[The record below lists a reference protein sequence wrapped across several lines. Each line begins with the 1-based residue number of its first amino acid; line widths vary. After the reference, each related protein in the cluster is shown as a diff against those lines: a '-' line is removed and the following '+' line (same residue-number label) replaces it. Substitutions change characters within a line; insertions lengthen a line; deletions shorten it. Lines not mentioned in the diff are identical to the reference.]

1 MYNLSKEANQM
12 LKILGTK
19 DLIKNEIE
27 EIIENSMNYSSL
39 KTITINYLESEEKTI
54 IKKSDV
60 SLYKVEQI
68 ESSLYLRFM
77 DINSKWK
84 SIDIKYIETIKDGR
98 KNILWSYKQL
108 PNTEIKQIIPNKK
121 VSNTNFDSYYIV
133 IVNNQVQSEYKG
145 IGIKGEY
152 IESLYIP
159 NDFTEIA
166 ATKKDIKDNTDI
178 GNMNKN
184 NIDINI
190 VNANAK
196 IINNINLLINYIDS
210 LLIIKEH
217 KEVQKLKNEY
227 NQLIRD
233 INKGFIKDS
242 YIRETILYHISNNK
256 KILNAVESG
265 LYDNVQLK
273 MLKVSDIDY
282 KKENNIAILAKK
294 YIQDRYKLNKNEFIL
309 LFENYVTEITEDQK
323 GLILNDSLFW
333 FGGTTQKNM
342 QNNNGILCKN
352 IIILGFDF
360 IKENTKLTTEGEKF
374 YILNEKREYIE
385 IEGYKLKNKYNF
397 DLFYHKSVLG
407 NWKITHT
414 PTGIGLDGTLTAHR
428 HNLLNKLDELVNKYG
443 IKNMMKMFD
452 DAIDQEGY
460 APGKGTKENHTINFI
475 DLNSTHKQLIT
486 IEGNKAIIKHLIGST
501 IWKTN
506 TRDII
511 KDFKHEDVNTYIKHL
526 KKFGYKEIKDIS
538 MYKECNEKTNLDDLT
553 AKDIES
559 LNKIE
564 VDPQVEK
571 WNNKLNSTE
580 KINHQ
585 LEVLKRLV
593 LRRKKESPN
602 LEPISCNGY
611 IISKILQEQGFKC
624 QFKRPQYDK
633 CYYDIKN
640 SSNDFISVIFKDIK
654 GNKEYYKINC
664 SIENSIKQE
673 VI

>member
-1 MYNLSKEANQM
+1 MYILSKEANQM

-27 EIIENSMNYSSL
+27 EVIENSMNYSSL

-54 IKKSDV
+54 IKKSDI

-159 NDFTEIA
+159 NDFTEIVV
-166 ATKKDIKDNTDI
+166 TEEVN
-178 GNMNKN
+178 NKN
-184 NIDINI
+184 MEGENMS
-190 VNANAK
+190 
-196 IINNINLLINYIDS
+196 INNKELEDILESIQHFLKFDKVISFSLNKELNQINCKYESSRYHKNFTTIIYKGDENKNYKYQSLQVYNALIELYPEATEIKQ
-210 LLIIKEH
+210 IIELTTVCKSENR
-217 KEVQKLKNEY
+217 EVIKIQKGDK
-227 NQLIRD
+227 I
-233 INKGFIKDS
+233 S
-242 YIRETILYHISNNK
+242 YCHI
-256 KILNAVESG
+256 
-265 LYDNVQLK
+265 
-273 MLKVSDIDY
+273 
-282 KKENNIAILAKK
+282 ENNILTMRKS
-294 YIQDRYKLNKNEFIL
+294 RYDKPKEFIL
-309 LFENYVTEITEDQK
+309 TLSKKELQNLFPNVEINTKTQISYDGQKFFTEKCT
-323 GLILNDSLFW
+323 LIL
-333 FGGTTQKNM
+333 
-342 QNNNGILCKN
+342 
-352 IIILGFDF
+352 
-360 IKENTKLTTEGEKF
+360 E
-374 YILNEKREYIE
+374 
-385 IEGYKLKNKYNF
+385 
-397 DLFYHKSVLG
+397 V
-407 NWKITHT
+407 
-414 PTGIGLDGTLTAHR
+414 A
-428 HNLLNKLDELVNKYG
+428 NLLDS
-443 IKNMMKMFD
+443 KNTD
-452 DAIDQEGY
+452 N
-460 APGKGTKENHTINFI
+460 TLNFI
-475 DLNSTHKQLIT
+475 NLNSTHKTLIT
-486 IEGNKAIIKHLIGST
+486 IECDKAIIKHLIGST
-501 IWKTN
+501 IWKTS
-506 TRDII
+506 TKDII
-511 KDFKHEDVNTYIKHL
+511 KDFGHKDVKSYIEHL

-538 MYKECNEKTNLDDLT
+538 MYTEDNKMTNL
-553 AKDIES
+553 E
-559 LNKIE
+559 
-564 VDPQVEK
+564 DPQIEK
-571 WNNKLNSTE
+571 WNNKLNTTE

-585 LEVLKRLV
+585 LEVLKRVV
-593 LRRKKESPN
+593 LRRKKESLN